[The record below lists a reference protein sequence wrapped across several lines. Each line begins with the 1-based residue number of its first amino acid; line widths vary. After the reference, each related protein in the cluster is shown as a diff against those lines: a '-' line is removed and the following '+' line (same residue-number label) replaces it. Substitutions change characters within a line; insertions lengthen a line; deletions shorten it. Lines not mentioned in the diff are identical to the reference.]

1 MGNIN
6 KIIKYGLESE
16 AQSLLDS
23 GLSRA
28 KIAETLRNNHPEIVD
43 LKDLSAMS
51 VQRWIDS
58 KERAKLEESIEQGK
72 DPLDDF
78 MKEYRRAIKD
88 LNLKAER
95 LYNKANKL
103 LDKAELEGDTTTSL
117 RAIKEVRDSLDQ
129 LRKNWVSLMQYG
141 TRQTSNIYHINLKKE
156 QNVKIML
163 LEFSKVLCNECRSK
177 VSELLKEKGGN

>member
-6 KIIKYGLESE
+6 KIIKYGLEDE

-28 KIAETLRNNHPEIVD
+28 KIAETIRNNHPEIVD

-51 VQRWIDS
+51 VQRWIES
-58 KERAKLEESIEQGK
+58 RERKEIEDKLEEGK
-72 DPLDDF
+72 DPLDLF
-78 MKEYRRAIKD
+78 IKEYRKAIKD
-88 LNLKAER
+88 LNAKAEK
-95 LYNKANKL
+95 LYNKSSKL
-103 LDKAELEGDTTTSL
+103 LDKVEQEGNSIITL
-117 RAIKEVRDSLDQ
+117 KAIKEVRDSLDQ

-156 QNVKIML
+156 QNTKIML
-163 LEFSKVLCNECRSK
+163 LEFSKVLCDKCRNAVSK
-177 VSELLKEKGGN
+177 LIEDK